1 MVLEPGYWSL
11 FPAKPRGWGTVRLAT
26 SDGHMLRLT
35 FMPAAL
41 SPPLSQSGQAEV
53 LRCPTAAD
61 HLC

>member
-1 MVLEPGYWSL
+1 MVLEPGYFSGKAPGL
-11 FPAKPRGWGTVRLAT
+11 GYCAIGHI
-26 SDGHMLRLT
+26 DGHMLRLT
-35 FMPAAL
+35 FMLAAL